1 MDIQKILTKL
11 RITELNEMQQYAA
24 EAITGSDGDVVLLSP
39 TGTGKTL
46 AYLLPLVQLIEANE
60 QRSSHCN
67 ATLSKRE
74 RHTLEERM
82 DNGQW
87 SMVNGQWPSALVIT
101 PGRELA
107 LQSDTVLKS
116 MGCGLRSMA
125 CYGGRPAMDEHRVL
139 KEVRPHI
146 VFGTPGRLNDHI
158 DKENISRYQ
167 IRYLVIDE
175 FDKCL
180 EMGFH
185 AEMAKLIKSLPALQR
200 RILLSATNAE
210 QIPQF
215 VNMSKKGTLI
225 DFLPHPDEM
234 GDGQSSTVN
243 DRVTLH
249 EVRSPQKDKLETL
262 RQLLLSLGD
271 ESSIVF
277 LNYRDS
283 VERVNSYLREQ
294 GFTTSY
300 FHGGLEQR
308 QREDMLYKFSN
319 GSANILVSTDLA
331 SRGLDIPDIQ
341 NIIHYHLP
349 ESEEGYIHRVGR
361 TARWDATGRTFFIL
375 NSEEHIPEYVKG
387 DVLVEGG
394 RWKVEGEY
402 SNPTLLSQDTS
413 PSTLH
418 LPPSTPQKPVPPKN
432 ATLYIG
438 KGKKDKISK
447 GDIVGFLCKK
457 GGLELSDI
465 GRIDVKDRYAYAA
478 VKREKLKQTLHL
490 VQGQKIKGIKT
501 IVEEVH

>member
-1 MDIQKILTKL
+1 MDIQRILEKLGITK
-11 RITELNEMQQYAA
+11 LNEMQQHAA

-46 AYLLPLVQLIEANE
+46 AYLLPIVQLIDADSNDV
-60 QRSSHCN
+60 Q
-67 ATLSKRE
+67 
-74 RHTLEERM
+74 
-82 DNGQW
+82 
-87 SMVNGQWPSALVIT
+87 VLVVT

-107 LQSDTVLKS
+107 MQSDNVLRR
-116 MGCGLRSMA
+116 MGCGVRSTA
-125 CYGGRPAMDEHRVL
+125 CYGGRPAMDEHKVL
-139 KEVRPHI
+139 KEVRPQI
-146 VFGTPGRLNDHI
+146 VFGTPGRLNDHL

-185 AEMAKLIKSLPALQR
+185 AEMQKLIDSLPGLQR

-215 VNMSKKGTLI
+215 VNMSRKGTLI
-225 DFLPHPDEM
+225 DFLPEDE
-234 GDGQSSTVN
+234 QTTE
-243 DRVTLH
+243 RITLYQ
-249 EVRSPQKDKLETL
+249 VRSPQKDKLETL
-262 RQLLLSLGD
+262 RQLLLTVGD

-277 LNYRDS
+277 LNYRES
-283 VERVNSYLREQ
+283 VERVNKYLLEQ
-294 GFTTSY
+294 GFTTSH
-300 FHGGLEQR
+300 FHGGMEQR

-319 GSANILVSTDLA
+319 GSANVLVATDLA
-331 SRGLDIPDIQ
+331 SRGLDIPNIQ

-375 NSEEHIPEYVKG
+375 NGDEHIPDY
-387 DVLVEGG
+387 VEGN
-394 RWKVEGEY
+394 VTPY
-402 SNPTLLSQDTS
+402 LPTVQNAEAVPLSTE
-413 PSTLH
+413 PP
-418 LPPSTPQKPVPPKN
+418 LPRM

-438 KGKKDKISK
+438 KGKKDKISR

-457 GGLELSDI
+457 GGLEPSDI

-478 VKREKLKQTLHL
+478 VNRQKMQQVLQQTR
-490 VQGQKIKGIKT
+490 GEKIKGIKT
-501 IVEEVH
+501 IIEQVH

>member
-1 MDIQKILTKL
+1 MGVDIEKILSKL
-11 RITELNEMQQYAA
+11 RITALNEMQQHAA

-46 AYLLPLVQLIEANE
+46 AYLLPLIQLID
-60 QRSSHCN
+60 
-67 ATLSKRE
+67 ATS
-74 RHTLEERM
+74 
-82 DNGQW
+82 DDVQ
-87 SMVNGQWPSALVIT
+87 ALVIT

-116 MGCGLRSMA
+116 MGCGLRSTA
-125 CYGGRPAMDEHRVL
+125 CYGGRPTMDEHKVL
-139 KEVRPHI
+139 KEVRPQI
-146 VFGTPGRLNDHI
+146 VFGTPGRLNDHL
-158 DKENISRYQ
+158 DKENIERYQ
-167 IRYLVIDE
+167 IRYLIIDE

-185 AEMAKLIKSLPALQR
+185 LEMQKLIKSLPGLQR

-225 DFLPHPDEM
+225 DFLPEDE
-234 GDGQSSTVN
+234 QTSE
-243 DRVTLH
+243 RVTLYQ
-249 EVRSPQKDKLETL
+249 VRSPQKDKLETL
-262 RQLLLSLGD
+262 RQLLLSVGD

-283 VERVNSYLREQ
+283 VERTNEYLRKQ

-300 FHGGLEQR
+300 FHGGMEQR

-331 SRGLDIPDIQ
+331 SRGLDIPNIQ

-349 ESEEGYIHRVGR
+349 ESEDGYIHRVGR
-361 TARWDATGRTFFIL
+361 TARWEATGRTFFIL
-375 NSEEHIPEYVKG
+375 NSEEHIPDY
-387 DVLVEGG
+387 
-394 RWKVEGEY
+394 VEGETEDY
-402 SNPTLLSQDTS
+402 VSETDADLKPA
-413 PSTLH
+413 
-418 LPPSTPQKPVPPKN
+418 LPRMS
-432 ATLYIG
+432 TLYIG

-447 GDIVGFLCKK
+447 GDIAGFLCKK
-457 GGLELSDI
+457 GGLESDEI

-478 VKREKLKQTLHL
+478 VRREKMQQVLRLTK
-490 VQGQKIKGIKT
+490 GEKIKGIKT
-501 IVEEVH
+501 IVEQVR